1 MSDSKLIEKKINSK
15 AVYTGRL
22 LHVFCDNVILPN
34 GNEATRDLIR
44 HIGAV
49 AVLPITDDGK
59 VIIEHQFRYPVNE
72 VLFEIPA
79 GKLDSKDEDK
89 LEAVKRE
96 LREETGYTASE
107 WIELGD
113 LYPTPAYSDEVI
125 RLYIAKGL
133 EKGDRELDDDEFIDV
148 EMVSLSD
155 LVEDV
160 MNGRIKDAKTQIAI
174 LKASRVLGCC

>member
-1 MSDSKLIEKKINSK
+1 M
-15 AVYTGRL
+15 
-22 LHVFCDNVILPN
+22 
-34 GNEATRDLIR
+34 
-44 HIGAV
+44 
-49 AVLPITDDGK
+49 LPITDDGR

-72 VLFEIPA
+72 VLLEIPA
-79 GKLDSKDEDK
+79 GKLDSKDEDR

-133 EKGDRELDDDEFIDV
+133 SMGDRELDEDEFIDV
-148 EMVSLSD
+148 ELIPLSE
-155 LVEDV
+155 LVEAV
-160 MNGRIKDAKTQIAI
+160 MNGTIKDAKTQLAI
-174 LKASRVLGCC
+174 LKAARALGCC

>member
-1 MSDSKLIEKKINSK
+1 MSDSDLIEKKINSK

-22 LHVFCDNVILPN
+22 LHVYCDNVILPN

-72 VLFEIPA
+72 VLIEIPA

-96 LREETGYTASE
+96 LKEETGYSAKE

-125 RLYIAKGL
+125 RTYIAKGL
-133 EKGDRELDDDEFIDV
+133 MKGDRNLDEDEFIDV
-148 EMVSLSD
+148 EKVPLSELVS
-155 LVEDV
+155 DV
-160 MNGRIKDAKTQIAI
+160 MSGKIKDAKTQIAI
-174 LKASRVLGCC
+174 LKAARLLEC